1 MKKLDPLWIK
11 KPLLILVAAGIL
23 EVAVEKEIEKG
34 GDIVFKLARVEG
46 TALEMALLMDD
57 YWEHIDLIIE

>member
-1 MKKLDPLWIK
+1 MQQ
-11 KPLLILVAAGIL
+11 VVSANA
-23 EVAVEKEIEKG
+23 EIEKG